1 MKKFG
6 RRIQDLRHKAHLR
19 QQDIA
24 DKCHVSV
31 QAISKWE
38 RGRSC
43 PDLLIIDDL
52 AQALGVEVR
61 DLFSYDLNGE

>member
-6 RRIQDLRHKAHLR
+6 RRIADLRHKAHLR

-38 RGRSC
+38 RGHSC
-43 PDLLIIDDL
+43 PDLLIVDDL
-52 AQALGVEVR
+52 ASALGVEVKE
-61 DLFSYDLNGE
+61 LFSYDLDGE